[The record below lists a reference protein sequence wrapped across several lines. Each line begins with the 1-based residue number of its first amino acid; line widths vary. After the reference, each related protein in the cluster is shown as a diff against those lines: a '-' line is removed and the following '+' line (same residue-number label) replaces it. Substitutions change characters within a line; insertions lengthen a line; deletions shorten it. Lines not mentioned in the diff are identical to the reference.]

1 MVDANL
7 ATEIAARLRRDILR
21 GELLP
26 GAKVKERDNAEG
38 LGVSRT
44 PMREAIRILATE
56 GLIVLAP
63 SRSPRVADPTFQ
75 ELSDQLLVLRTLE
88 VLSADLACSRA
99 TEDDLARIHD
109 LSDQMADL
117 YETGDSLDLFEVDM
131 AFHTA
136 IADAS
141 HNDSLAETHHAFL
154 SRLWRARY
162 LAARQWRNRSRARAD
177 HDAIVAAL
185 MVRDVAAVRAAL
197 ETHLGRL
204 ADDIRPIIEDER
216 GAAAKGMRN

>member
-63 SRSPRVADPTFQ
+63 SRSPRSSWRRPGPRR
-75 ELSDQLLVLRTLE
+75 S
-88 VLSADLACSRA
+88 SAS
-99 TEDDLARIHD
+99 
-109 LSDQMADL
+109 
-117 YETGDSLDLFEVDM
+117 
-131 AFHTA
+131 
-136 IADAS
+136 
-141 HNDSLAETHHAFL
+141 
-154 SRLWRARY
+154 
-162 LAARQWRNRSRARAD
+162 AA
-177 HDAIVAAL
+177 
-185 MVRDVAAVRAAL
+185 
-197 ETHLGRL
+197 
-204 ADDIRPIIEDER
+204 
-216 GAAAKGMRN
+216 